1 LAEAPVVDPSW
12 QSAVVN
18 WLAEH
23 KTYPDESRRRG
34 EEGRVVIRF
43 TVDRSGHVSDATVTT
58 SSGIA
63 RLDEATLALMR
74 DASLP
79 RFPATMTRDR
89 ITITTSVRYTLR

>member
-1 LAEAPVVDPSW
+1 M
-12 QSAVVN
+12 N

-23 KTYPDESRRRG
+23 KTYPAESRRRG

-63 RLDEATLALMR
+63 QLDEATLALMR

-79 RFPATMTRDR
+79 PFPASMIRDR